1 MIKKRISVK
10 KCNKKKQ
17 VLYKIL
23 KGNHGAEFPSL
34 ELVEVGKIR
43 NHLVSVH
50 VCSGSDSAWVEN
62 SAIKYHSE
70 VCRDFS
76 IMKKL
81 TLKGSTISRG
91 SLIKKVLKN
100 LPKHCAS
107 TAVIVGTDQEHSL
120 GSSIARCFANKLPAT
135 TAVFVLQLKGFR
147 LNSRPEFYHKK
158 ENTSLRDAE
167 EQVFE
172 NTESNQILTS
182 ENVSRYCSEEFHDQN
197 FNLDHDYMEKFALTS
212 TSLIQ
217 KEQPDLIL
225 GWPLLRRTWPPTNE
239 ILNAVGDGN
248 ISEVEWATSLC
259 SRCTSVVHENDFSN
273 LDGNKTK
280 IDLNREMNNVLVED
294 GETEGNIPLGIKNV
308 EDDSTDGSRRSRDE
322 TCSLVPGHIVE
333 PSSSSVSLLVTHLS
347 QSKLG
352 WPLLRISAP
361 VTLNSSKQSE
371 DTTPASPQYQT
382 SLVSSNSENSFEREI
397 ICSKNKGDEN
407 PLTTSMKLPNES
419 ELFSELVSSNCK
431 EFSIAELKK
440 ATRQFSSDNLIG
452 EGGCSNVYK
461 GCLSSGKP
469 VAVKVLK
476 SYKEAWDDFS
486 LEVDIISLLK
496 HQNITPLI
504 GVCTEDNNLMLV
516 YDFLPKGSLEESLH
530 GNNEKFVLAWE
541 VRFKVAVAIAE
552 ALNYLHKE
560 CLHPV
565 IHRDVKSS
573 NILLSNDFQP
583 QLSDFGLAVWGPT
596 DSNYMIHNDVVGTFG
611 YIAPEYFMH
620 GRISDKVD
628 VYSFG
633 VVLLEL
639 LSGRRPIGSKNLKG
653 QESLV
658 KWAKPILESGDVE
671 ALMDPNLDDDFDIA
685 QMQRLALVA
694 NLCINQSAQLRPKAS
709 QILELLRG
717 QQDAKEWLN
726 SQVDETQ
733 EDDELL
739 LEFGGKPHLDF
750 SYLVTDDAASL
761 SSVDATLLGSTK
773 QQRRFKFD

>member
-34 ELVEVGKIR
+34 ELVEVGQIR

-50 VCSGSDSAWVEN
+50 VCSGSDSALVEN

-70 VCRDFS
+70 VCRAFS

-135 TAVFVLQLKGFR
+135 TAVFVLQLKGLR
-147 LNSRPEFYHKK
+147 LNSRPEFYHNE

-182 ENVSRYCSEEFHDQN
+182 ENLSRYCSEELNDQN

-248 ISEVEWATSLC
+248 ISEVEWATSLS
-259 SRCTSVVHENDFSN
+259 SRSTSVVHENDFSN

-361 VTLNSSKQSE
+361 VTLDSSKQSE

-486 LEVDIISLLK
+486 LEV
-496 HQNITPLI
+496 
-504 GVCTEDNNLMLV
+504 
-516 YDFLPKGSLEESLH
+516 
-530 GNNEKFVLAWE
+530 
-541 VRFKVAVAIAE
+541 RFKVAVAIAE

-560 CLHPV
+560 CLRPV

-583 QLSDFGLAVWGPT
+583 Q
-596 DSNYMIHNDVVGTFG
+596 
-611 YIAPEYFMH
+611 
-620 GRISDKVD
+620 
-628 VYSFG
+628 
-633 VVLLEL
+633 
-639 LSGRRPIGSKNLKG
+639 
-653 QESLV
+653 
-658 KWAKPILESGDVE
+658 AKPILESGDAE
-671 ALMDPNLDDDFDIA
+671 ALLDPNLDDDFDIA

-717 QQDAKEWLN
+717 EKDAKEWLN

-750 SYLVTDDAASL
+750 SYLVTDDAPSL
-761 SSVDATLLGSTK
+761 SSVDATLLGTTK
-773 QQRRFKFD
+773 QERRFKLKDYLEEPQD

>member
-1 MIKKRISVK
+1 
-10 KCNKKKQ
+10 
-17 VLYKIL
+17 
-23 KGNHGAEFPSL
+23 
-34 ELVEVGKIR
+34 
-43 NHLVSVH
+43 
-50 VCSGSDSAWVEN
+50 
-62 SAIKYHSE
+62 
-70 VCRDFS
+70 
-76 IMKKL
+76 
-81 TLKGSTISRG
+81 
-91 SLIKKVLKN
+91 
-100 LPKHCAS
+100 
-107 TAVIVGTDQEHSL
+107 
-120 GSSIARCFANKLPAT
+120 
-135 TAVFVLQLKGFR
+135 
-147 LNSRPEFYHKK
+147 
-158 ENTSLRDAE
+158 
-167 EQVFE
+167 
-172 NTESNQILTS
+172 
-182 ENVSRYCSEEFHDQN
+182 
-197 FNLDHDYMEKFALTS
+197 
-212 TSLIQ
+212 
-217 KEQPDLIL
+217 
-225 GWPLLRRTWPPTNE
+225 
-239 ILNAVGDGN
+239 
-248 ISEVEWATSLC
+248 
-259 SRCTSVVHENDFSN
+259 
-273 LDGNKTK
+273 
-280 IDLNREMNNVLVED
+280 MNNVLVED
-294 GETEGNIPLGIKNV
+294 GETEGNIPLGTKNV

-361 VTLNSSKQSE
+361 VTLDSSKQSE
-371 DTTPASPQYQT
+371 DTTPGSPQYQT

-397 ICSKNKGDEN
+397 ICSKNK
-407 PLTTSMKLPNES
+407 
-419 ELFSELVSSNCK
+419 
-431 EFSIAELKK
+431 
-440 ATRQFSSDNLIG
+440 DNLIG

-516 YDFLPKGSLEESLH
+516 YNFLPKGSLEESLH
-530 GNNEKFVLAWE
+530 GNDEKFVLAWE

-611 YIAPEYFMH
+611 YIAPEYFMR

-658 KWAKPILESGDVE
+658 KWAKPILETGDVE
-671 ALMDPNLDDDFDIA
+671 ALVDPNLDDDFDIA

-694 NLCINQSAQLRPKAS
+694 NLCINQSAQLRPRAS

-717 QQDAKEWLN
+717 QKDAKEWLN

-773 QQRRFKFD
+773 QQRRFKLKDYLEEPQD